1 MHIFLDIETCPT
13 RDPELIAEIAAGV
26 TPPGNISKAETI
38 AAWERD
44 KKPAAVAD
52 AIGRTALDAAAGQV
66 IAIGLALDY
75 GAPAE
80 VLIRDRGIACEL
92 EQEQDL
98 MRRFVAWVDKALEGS
113 AVTDAAGRT
122 VWPDAPQFVAH
133 NAAFDLGFLWRRA
146 VVTGI
151 TPQGWKLPAPWTMRH
166 GKDHFCT
173 MTAWAGPRERISLKR
188 LCRALGHDDPKAAGD
203 GAQAWQWWEAGDL
216 DKLARYCA
224 GDVEAVRAIWQ
235 DMMMNGGLAA

>member
-1 MHIFLDIETCPT
+1 MHIFIDIETSPT
-13 RDPELIAEIAAGV
+13 TDPELMAELAAGV

-38 AAWERD
+38 AVWERD
-44 KKPAAVAD
+44 KKPAAVAE
-52 AIGRTALDAAAGQV
+52 AIGRTALDAAAGSV

-75 GAPAE
+75 GDPAE
-80 VLIRDRGIACEL
+80 VLIRDRTIGDDF

-98 MRRFVAWVDKALEGS
+98 LRRFVAWVDAALARG

-122 VWPDAPQFVAH
+122 IWPEAPHFVAH

-151 TPQGWKLPAPWTMRH
+151 TPEGWKLPAPWTMRH

-188 LCRALGHDDPKAAGD
+188 LCRALALADPKAGGD
-203 GAQAWQWWEAGDL
+203 GAQAWQWWQAGEL

-224 GDVEAVRAIWQ
+224 GDVEAVRSIWHA
-235 DMMMNGGLAA
+235 MMAHGGIAA